1 MKVLAILLALLGGT
15 ASADTLRIA
24 TGGHYPPYIYN
35 PTTDEAA
42 GLDKDLLGEICARGD
57 FDCTWVDLPM
67 SDIFQ
72 ALARGEV
79 DVVTGGF
86 GYSDERDALVDFTCP
101 YVGGDENNGRFVALR
116 DDVDLITS
124 RIGALDQSL
133 YYSAMQKA
141 QRDVFAFATEDEALD
156 ALKSGAIDVVF
167 GSVNMLQM
175 AQGRGGFVE
184 VGEYPTFSGGTVL
197 AVSEQATALR
207 NTLDAILADMSSDG
221 TLGEIQQRWLG
232 YDEGDVISRCLDL
245 NALT

>member
-35 PTTDEAA
+35 PTPDEAA

-86 GYSDERDALVDFTCP
+86 GYSDERDALV
-101 YVGGDENNGRFVALR
+101 V
-116 DDVDLITS
+116 
-124 RIGALDQSL
+124 
-133 YYSAMQKA
+133 
-141 QRDVFAFATEDEALD
+141 
-156 ALKSGAIDVVF
+156 
-167 GSVNMLQM
+167 
-175 AQGRGGFVE
+175 
-184 VGEYPTFSGGTVL
+184 